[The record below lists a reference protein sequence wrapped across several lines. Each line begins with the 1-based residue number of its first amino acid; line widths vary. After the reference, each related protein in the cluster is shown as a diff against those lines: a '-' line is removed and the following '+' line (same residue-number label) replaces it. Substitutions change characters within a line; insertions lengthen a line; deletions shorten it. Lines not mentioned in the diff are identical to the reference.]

1 MGRFNEAKW
10 IDVALLLPLTST
22 GIILFA
28 LAGRGLDAFSFGE
41 ETARSV
47 GVDTERFK
55 AGTLALSALLTAA
68 SVSVAGIIGFVGLI
82 APHVARALV
91 GPPHRGLI
99 PASALVGATL
109 CVLSDLLAR
118 TVLPGS
124 EIPVGVVT
132 ALLGAPFFA
141 LLLRRQIGA

>member
-1 MGRFNEAKW
+1 MSCYSLSRVAGWTRFA
-10 IDVALLLPLTST
+10 
-22 GIILFA
+22 
-28 LAGRGLDAFSFGE
+28 FGE
-41 ETARSV
+41 EAARSV

-55 AGTLALSALLTAA
+55 ASLLALSALLTAA

-82 APHVARALV
+82 APHLARTLV
-91 GPPHRGLI
+91 GPAASRSA
-99 PASALVGATL
+99 PASALIGAIL
-109 CVLSDLLAR
+109 CVVADLVAR
-118 TVLPGS
+118 TVLPDS

>member
-1 MGRFNEAKW
+1 MGRFNEAEW
-10 IDVALLLPLTST
+10 RFIALLFPLTIFGVVAFT
-22 GIILFA
+22 LC
-28 LAGRGLDAFSFGE
+28 GRGLDAFAFGE

-55 AGTLALSALLTAA
+55 AGTLALSALMTAV

-82 APHVARALV
+82 APHLARALV

-109 CVLSDLLAR
+109 CVVADLIAR